1 VRNKLGRALDAL
13 AVATLGF
20 YLAVAVP
27 WSLLR
32 SGDELSQAARSHES
46 RQAARLRVH
55 GEAYTRGIDE
65 IRRQLPLDQA
75 YLLVEAGKLRQ
86 GGAYW
91 VRYDLA
97 PRRAIF
103 LGREV
108 DLTDPGRVRKRLTAN
123 LRQVV
128 ISYGPKLAPRLLP
141 RYVFVQEVERRR
153 HAAPPIPG
161 ALPGPAAP
169 APPVPGASSGP
180 AAPSPPGRPAGP
192 PPGRPAD
199 R

>member
-1 VRNKLGRALDAL
+1 VRDKLGRALDAL

-20 YLAVAVP
+20 YMAVAVP

-32 SGDELSQAARSHES
+32 SGDELSRAANTHES
-46 RQAARLRVH
+46 REAARLRVH

-75 YLLVEAGKLRQ
+75 YLLVEAGKQRL

-97 PRRAIF
+97 PRRAVF
-103 LGREV
+103 LGRAVE
-108 DLTDPGRVRKRLTAN
+108 LTDPDRVRKRLTAN

-128 ISYGPKLAPRLLP
+128 ISYGPKQAPRLLP
-141 RYVFVQEVERRR
+141 RYVFVQEVVRRQQS
-153 HAAPPIPG
+153 AP
-161 ALPGPAAP
+161 PGPAAP
-169 APPVPGASSGP
+169 PVHG
-180 AAPSPPGRPAGP
+180 
-192 PPGRPAD
+192 PAD

>member
-1 VRNKLGRALDAL
+1 MRNKLGRALDAL

-32 SGDELSQAARSHES
+32 SGDELSQAARSHET
-46 RQAARLRVH
+46 RKAARLRVH

-65 IRRQLPLDQA
+65 IRRRLPLDQA
-75 YLLVEAGKLRQ
+75 YLLVEAGKQRY

-97 PRRAIF
+97 PRRAVF

-141 RYVFVQEVERRR
+141 RYVFMQEVERRR
-153 HAAPPIPG
+153 QAAPPAPG
-161 ALPGPAAP
+161 AP
-169 APPVPGASSGP
+169 SGP
-180 AAPSPPGRPAGP
+180 DAPSPPGRPAGP